1 MKYGFN
7 LTVVLYHLNYLISYL
22 FGIIGKYVMIGKYVI
37 IGKIKI
43 VYVYINFFFTYFI
56 CII

>member
-7 LTVVLYHLNYLISYL
+7 LTVVLYHLNYLITYL
-22 FGIIGKYVMIGKYVI
+22 FGIMGKYVI
-37 IGKIKI
+37 MGKIKI

-56 CII
+56 YII

>member
-1 MKYGFN
+1 MKYDFN

-22 FGIIGKYVMIGKYVI
+22 FGIIGEYGI

-43 VYVYINFFFTYFI
+43 VYVYINFFFTY
-56 CII
+56 II